1 MRNGERP
8 KLNRNDY
15 VFFTKKRIKKLLE
28 SKYTK
33 RQSKVSALS
42 LSLMTHWSKS
52 SRYVAVGFEE
62 NHPEIHTHTGH
73 TPRITFFFISYCDK
87 TLKRDSRKHGWDY
100 TILDKM
106 ELSGKMNLKYE
117 CHIDRKYSSQHWEG
131 GRRWISPLH
140 NRMYKKKRQK
150 VKTSSLSNAQAFFQ
164 SRLPSRSVLPTEMH
178 SHRDTEE
185 MKLHSFFRF
194 YI

>member
-73 TPRITFFFISYCDK
+73 TPRITFFLNSYCDK
-87 TLKRDSRKHGWDY
+87 TLIRDSRKHGWDY

-117 CHIDRKYSSQHWEG
+117 CHIDRKYSSQHWG
-131 GRRWISPLH
+131 GTPL
-140 NRMYKKKRQK
+140 NFPITQPNVQEKKTKSQNVKSVKRP
-150 VKTSSLSNAQAFFQ
+150 SLFSK
-164 SRLPSRSVLPTEMH
+164 PPTV
-178 SHRDTEE
+178 SFGFTHRDAQ
-185 MKLHSFFRF
+185 S
-194 YI
+194 

>member
-62 NHPEIHTHTGH
+62 NHPEIHTHTHTGH
-73 TPRITFFFISYCDK
+73 TPRITFLFRTATKPSKEIRENMVEIILYLIKWNCQEKWTSSTSVILIESIQANTKRGEDAAEFPHYTTECTKKDK
-87 TLKRDSRKHGWDY
+87 KS
-100 TILDKM
+100 
-106 ELSGKMNLKYE
+106 
-117 CHIDRKYSSQHWEG
+117 
-131 GRRWISPLH
+131 
-140 NRMYKKKRQK
+140 KRQ
-150 VKTSSLSNAQAFFQ
+150 VLSNAQAFFKAA
-164 SRLPSRSVLPTEMH
+164 SFGFT
-178 SHRDTEE
+178 HRDAQ
-185 MKLHSFFRF
+185 S
-194 YI
+194 

>member
-1 MRNGERP
+1 
-8 KLNRNDY
+8 
-15 VFFTKKRIKKLLE
+15 
-28 SKYTK
+28 
-33 RQSKVSALS
+33 
-42 LSLMTHWSKS
+42 
-52 SRYVAVGFEE
+52 
-62 NHPEIHTHTGH
+62 
-73 TPRITFFFISYCDK
+73 
-87 TLKRDSRKHGWDY
+87 
-100 TILDKM
+100 M

>member
-42 LSLMTHWSKS
+42 LSHDSLIQVISLRSGRFRGKPPRDT
-52 SRYVAVGFEE
+52 
-62 NHPEIHTHTGH
+62 HTHRTH
-73 TPRITFFFISYCDK
+73 TQNNFFFISYCDK

-117 CHIDRKYSSQHWEG
+117 CHIDRKYSSQHWG
-131 GRRWISPLH
+131 GTPL
-140 NRMYKKKRQK
+140 NFPITQPNVQEKKTKSQNVKSVKRP
-150 VKTSSLSNAQAFFQ
+150 SLFSK
-164 SRLPSRSVLPTEMH
+164 PPTV
-178 SHRDTEE
+178 SFGFTHRDAQ
-185 MKLHSFFRF
+185 S
-194 YI
+194 